1 MKKGTKVSFDDKR
14 HRIELLRI
22 ADDLRAL
29 QRRARAARAAL
40 EQTADFRRAR
50 GLARKGDDKGACS
63 SLAWFWSGGLG
74 SVILSIGLEERACR
88 ADARVTARTVARRAR
103 ALRVPNTTGG

>member
-1 MKKGTKVSFDDKR
+1 MKKGTKVRFDDKR
-14 HRIELLRI
+14 HRTELLRI

-74 SVILSIGLEERACR
+74 SVILSIGIEERTCR
-88 ADARVTARTVARRAR
+88 ADARVTARTVARRTR
-103 ALRVPNTTGG
+103 ALRVPDTTGG